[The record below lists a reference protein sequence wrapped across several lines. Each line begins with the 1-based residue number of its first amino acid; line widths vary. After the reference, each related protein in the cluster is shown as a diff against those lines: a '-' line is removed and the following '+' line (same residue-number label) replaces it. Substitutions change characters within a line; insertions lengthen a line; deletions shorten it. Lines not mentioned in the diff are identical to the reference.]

1 LESEMFKEI
10 KELEIT
16 NDPLD
21 VPIPILTFSRW
32 VYFIIMSLSIA
43 TQNPWLITLLILLL
57 IPSAIY
63 GRKANLISM
72 AGRLF
77 LSSKIPCSLK
87 EDRRLIQFNNLLL
100 IIMLLL
106 AQLFL
111 YTGNR
116 IVGWGLVLMGIAAT
130 GFALAGFCV
139 GCVLYFRFKLYRYKF
154 SAHS

>member
-1 LESEMFKEI
+1 MFKEI

-32 VYFIIMSLSIA
+32 IYFIIMSLSIA
-43 TQNPWLITLLILLL
+43 TQNPWLITLLFLMLT
-57 IPSAIY
+57 PSAIY
-63 GRKANLISM
+63 GRKANIISI
-72 AGRLF
+72 AGKKL
-77 LSSKIPCSLK
+77 LSSKIPGSLK

-100 IIMLLL
+100 IVILVL

-116 IVGWGLVLMGIAAT
+116 IVGWGLILMGIAAT
-130 GFALAGFCV
+130 GLALAGFCI
-139 GCVLYFRFKLYRYKF
+139 GCVLYYRFKLYKYRF